1 MLLFQGPS
9 IYILHFPLK
18 SYIWYLNNLKEL
30 GEKNTHLNSENRWT
44 QSEPTLHRCPR
55 SQTAWKSFLGMK
67 AIALFHH
74 KARNLGS
81 IWKSVIKYIVT
92 NTVIF
97 PLFEMDSL
105 ILLPLRVAGLSDSL
119 LVEYAKSKSL

>member
-1 MLLFQGPS
+1 M
-9 IYILHFPLK
+9 
-18 SYIWYLNNLKEL
+18 
-30 GEKNTHLNSENRWT
+30 

-55 SQTAWKSFLGMK
+55 SQTAGKSFLGMK

-81 IWKSVIKYIVT
+81 IWKSVIKCIVT

-105 ILLPLRVAGLSDSL
+105 ILIPFSVAGLSDSL
-119 LVEYAKSKSL
+119 LGEYAKSKSL